1 VVALQRGTAASLGGG
16 VGAYLEVLG
25 EEALL
30 SVALRSGAA
39 VVSPGVL
46 PLGPLVQGELLRV
59 LGIAAGSEAPR
70 APESIDSLEAAMAS
84 GRLAAKE
91 ARRQRGLGGE
101 APGPGSQ
108 PGVRRETLQDL
119 EAQAQ
124 AYKENNHV
132 IYREDFFDDAT
143 WAAILRETKRLWK
156 SPELEANCNL
166 DGVNRLGGYVL
177 DHMGVE
183 SSLYHLLYGNEPF
196 RRWVSAVNGEGE
208 MYPSDFPI
216 ELREYGPKSKGMVC
230 HPDLQMYA
238 TPRKDSEFAVTVDN
252 QSPCNVSFWDASGEK
267 HIIQTKGNSVMMVR
281 ANAAVHCVGPT
292 NGGTRSILKFIYVG
306 DYRKSPQFWSYTGNE
321 CDDSNPNRQVLAA
334 RRKPHGL
341 EL

>member
-1 VVALQRGTAASLGGG
+1 
-16 VGAYLEVLG
+16 
-25 EEALL
+25 
-30 SVALRSGAA
+30 
-39 VVSPGVL
+39 
-46 PLGPLVQGELLRV
+46 
-59 LGIAAGSEAPR
+59 
-70 APESIDSLEAAMAS
+70 
-84 GRLAAKE
+84 
-91 ARRQRGLGGE
+91 
-101 APGPGSQ
+101 
-108 PGVRRETLQDL
+108 LQDL